1 MVGAPGSG
9 RKLRAAP
16 MVAAEGT
23 ELWELQPGETDLA
36 FRAFVVYRDLGGT
49 RTLAQ
54 TTAIIGKPKDYAW
67 QVEQWSAKHH
77 WVQRVRAWD
86 SHQDKL
92 ACAAALEAKQEAA
105 KQMVKR
111 HLLISEQLQSMAS
124 VELMRWLHRLGV
136 TELEPDLKR
145 KPKLKPSTI
154 QTLLDYAI
162 KLERLN
168 RDEPESIQ
176 EVRDKKLDPDLLE
189 QRIKH
194 LLGARE
200 G

>member
-1 MVGAPGSG
+1 MGAQGSG
-9 RKLRAAP
+9 RKLSAAP
-16 MVAAEGT
+16 MVAAEDT
-23 ELWELQPGETDLA
+23 ELWEMQPDESESA
-36 FRAFVVYRDLGGT
+36 FRAFCLYRDMGADRRLKDVT
-49 RTLAQ
+49 AALEKRPEYIAQ
-54 TTAIIGKPKDYAW
+54 VGK
-67 QVEQWSAKHH
+67 WSSDHH

-86 SHQDKL
+86 SHQDRL

-111 HLLISEQLQSMAS
+111 HLLISEHLQSMAS
-124 VELMRWLHRLGV
+124 VELMRWLNRLKISV
-136 TELEPDLKR
+136 PEPDLAR
-145 KPKLKPSTI
+145 RPKLGPKTI
-154 QTLLDYAI
+154 QMLLDYAI

-200 G
+200 D

>member
-1 MVGAPGSG
+1 MGAQGSG
-9 RKLRAAP
+9 RKLRTAP
-16 MVAAEGT
+16 MLAAEGT
-23 ELWELQPGETDLA
+23 ELWEMQPGETEIS
-36 FRAFVVYRDLGGT
+36 FRAFCLYRDMGADRRLHDVVKVLGK
-49 RTLAQ
+49 RENYRVQ
-54 TTAIIGKPKDYAW
+54 ICK
-67 QVEQWSAKHH
+67 WSSDHH

-92 ACAAALEAKQEAA
+92 TCAAAIEAKQEAA

-111 HLLISEQLQSMAS
+111 HLLISEHLQSMAS
-124 VELMRWLHRLGV
+124 VELMRWLNRLGV

-154 QTLLDYAI
+154 QMLLDYAI

-200 G
+200 E

>member
-1 MVGAPGSG
+1 MGAPGSG
-9 RKLRAAP
+9 RKLHAAP
-16 MVAAEGT
+16 MIAAEDT
-23 ELWELQPGETDLA
+23 ELWEMQPGETECA
-36 FRAFVVYRDLGGT
+36 FRAFCLYRDMGADRRLKDVASVLEK
-49 RTLAQ
+49 RPEYIAQ
-54 TTAIIGKPKDYAW
+54 VGR
-67 QVEQWSAKHH
+67 WSSDHH

-86 SHQDKL
+86 SHQDRL

-111 HLLISEQLQSMAS
+111 HLLISEHLQSMAS

-154 QTLLDYAI
+154 QMLLDYAI

-200 G
+200 E